1 MPEIARDRRTAAMLM
16 KGNKEVKIPY
26 WAAHLTTI
34 ISVTLVLMIVGVIAL
49 ISISAHT
56 ESRRLR
62 EQVELNAVMS
72 DSSNNADAQKVLKFV
87 ASQPYALKAKLI
99 SKEAALKNWTA
110 ETGENLEEL
119 FGVNPLTPEVS
130 FTVKSDYASEA
141 GVTKICRQL
150 AALPGV
156 EGVAAPDTGMLTA
169 MNHNIEQL
177 SWILGGVALA
187 LVIISLVLINNT
199 VHLSVY
205 SRRFTIHT
213 MQLVGATGG
222 FIRRPFVLNNL
233 LSGVIAGV
241 LASGLLAASLA
252 AASRAGIE
260 DLADLIPWGLAIAVF
275 ACLIVVGALI
285 CALAAMVSTTRYLR
299 KDYDDLFK

>member
-1 MPEIARDRRTAAMLM
+1 MPEIARDRRTAATRM

-72 DSSNNADAQKVLKFV
+72 DSSDNAAAQNVLKFV
-87 ASQPYALKAKLI
+87 VSQPYALKARLI

-141 GVTKICRQL
+141 GVAKICKQL

-156 EGVAAPDTGMLTA
+156 EGVAAPDTSMLTA
-169 MNHNIEQL
+169 MNRNIERL

-187 LVIISLVLINNT
+187 LVLISFVLINNT

-241 LASGLLAASLA
+241 LASGLLAASMA
-252 AASRAGIE
+252 AARNAGIE

-275 ACLIVVGALI
+275 SGLVVAGALI
-285 CALAAMVSTTRYLR
+285 CALAASISTTRYLR